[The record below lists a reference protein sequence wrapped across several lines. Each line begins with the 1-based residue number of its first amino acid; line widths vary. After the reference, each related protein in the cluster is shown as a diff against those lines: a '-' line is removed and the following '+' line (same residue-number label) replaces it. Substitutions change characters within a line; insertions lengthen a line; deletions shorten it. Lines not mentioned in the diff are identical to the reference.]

1 MDFSSMIW
9 SGLAFGFTSTSYL
22 LVIMIATNPRVWGY
36 ADYPD
41 RIKRIIPPQTKKE
54 KLLAL
59 LVGLPWLLF
68 VLLFPIYS
76 TLSLKTNLG
85 GNITFVMAFMNI
97 FVLYAFANLGDVI
110 LLDWLIVSKIT
121 PKFVIIS
128 GTNKNDYKDFSHHFK
143 AHLRALL
150 PTIVFQA
157 AVAAFIAFT

>member
-9 SGLAFGFTSTSYL
+9 SGLAFGFTSTLYL

-41 RIKRIIPPQTKKE
+41 RIKKIIPPQTKKE

-59 LVGLPWLLF
+59 LVGLPWILF

-85 GNITFVMAFMNI
+85 GNITFVMAFLNI

-121 PKFVIIS
+121 
-128 GTNKNDYKDFSHHFK
+128 
-143 AHLRALL
+143 L
-150 PTIVFQA
+150 PTLPWSRLALFYCNRFPICIYFA
-157 AVAAFIAFT
+157 